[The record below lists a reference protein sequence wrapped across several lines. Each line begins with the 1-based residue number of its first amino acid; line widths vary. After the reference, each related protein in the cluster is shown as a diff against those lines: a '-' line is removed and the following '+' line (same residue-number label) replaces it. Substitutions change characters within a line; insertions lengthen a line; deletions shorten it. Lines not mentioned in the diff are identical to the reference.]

1 MLSWQGSALTR
12 LYNFSLGLIIRGVE
26 LMFLQ
31 LTLFF
36 MLQIQNMDSGVL
48 GVLSSVLVFLL
59 LIVGTPLYFI
69 IIFLKLNE
77 KRDIIE
83 IETEMAPLVKE
94 FGLS

>member
-1 MLSWQGSALTR
+1 
-12 LYNFSLGLIIRGVE
+12 
-26 LMFLQ
+26 MFLQ

-83 IETEMAPLVKE
+83 IETEMALLVKE